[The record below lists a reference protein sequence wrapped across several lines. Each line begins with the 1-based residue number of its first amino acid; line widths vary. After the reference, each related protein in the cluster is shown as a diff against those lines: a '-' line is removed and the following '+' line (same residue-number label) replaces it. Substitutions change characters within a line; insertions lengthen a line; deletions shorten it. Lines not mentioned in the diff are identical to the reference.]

1 MKKHLAW
8 FPFLLVALT
17 IVLAVTIVLVDR
29 GRNAPAPVVVVDEA
43 LEVEEAFPEEKRR
56 EYYADVRRAAE
67 PIFRAAETD
76 EGDVDAVRQAQSELL
91 SMMVPG
97 DERDAH
103 IRLIAAANKLIE
115 GLEGDAEALADG
127 QLRVQNLYDELVWLK

>member
-29 GRNAPAPVVVVDEA
+29 GRNAPPAVVVVDET
-43 LEVEEAFPEEKRR
+43 LEMEEVFPEEKRR
-56 EYYADVRRAAE
+56 EYYASVQKAAE

-76 EGDVDAVRQAQSELL
+76 EGDVVAVRQAREELL
-91 SMMVPG
+91 SMTVPG

-103 IRLIAAANKLIE
+103 IRLIAAANKLID
-115 GLEGDAEALADG
+115 GLEGDAEAYADG
-127 QLRVQNLYDELVWLK
+127 QLRVKQLYDVLVWLK

>member
-17 IVLAVTIVLVDR
+17 IVLATTIVLVDR
-29 GRNAPAPVVVVDEA
+29 GRNAPPAVVVVEET

-56 EYYADVRRAAE
+56 AYYANAQRAAE

-76 EGDVDAVRQAQSELL
+76 EGDVVAVRQSRDELL
-91 SMMVPG
+91 GMTVPG

-103 IRLIAAANKLIE
+103 IRLIAAANKLID
-115 GLEGDAEALADG
+115 GLEGDAEAFADG
-127 QLRVQNLYDELVWLK
+127 QLRVKQLYHILSWLQ